1 MPQKGDEV
9 SYRALAGAIFPAII
23 SRVRDDGLLDVD
35 VQLPGVKDAFG
46 RTKVKWSPEQTL
58 ERGVCMPR
66 SA

>member
-23 SRVRDDGLLDVD
+23 TAVRTDGLLDIE

-46 RTKVKWSPEQTL
+46 RTKVRWFDDTTL
-58 ERGVCMPR
+58 ERGVCMPK
-66 SA
+66 AT